1 MPGGH
6 GAHADDVGV
15 VFHGLF
21 GDLARGLEEGAD
33 IHIEAEIG
41 EGGGD
46 HLGAAVVAVL
56 ADLGDHDARAAAFAF
71 FEGSDHLVDLLELF
85 VFAEFLAIDAADGAD
100 GGLVATVDLFHGV
113 GDFPKGGAG
122 AGGLDAPFQ
131 EVALAGLGGVGDG
144 VQRRADLGFIPL
156 AADLLE
162 PLDLGAAHGVVVD
175 VEDFEWLFLGQA
187 IFVAP
192 DDGFLAGIDL
202 GLATRGG
209 LFDAHLGQA
218 RLDGLGHAAEFFD
231 LLHMAPGALDEFL
244 GEGFHV
250 VRAAPGVDH
259 LADAGLVLEIEL
271 GVAGDARGEV
281 GGERN
286 GLVESVGMQALGVP
300 KGGGHAFDDGAGDV
314 VVGVL
319 FLEAPAGGLGMG
331 AERQGLG
338 ILGTELVDGLG
349 PEQAR
354 GPHLGHLHEVVH
366 ADGPEEGDARGE
378 GVDVHAGL
386 DAGAQI
392 FESVGEG
399 VAELDVG
406 GGPGLL
412 HMVAGDADAVELRHL
427 FCGVGEDV
435 ADDAH
440 GRIGGVDV
448 GVADHELFEDVVLD
462 GAGKLFV
469 LDALLL
475 AGDDE
480 VGKDGQDGAVHGHG
494 DGHLVQGDAVEEN
507 VHVGH
512 GVDGDP
518 GLAHITD
525 DALVVGIVAAVCG
538 EIEGDGEPHLPCGEV
553 AAIEGVALLGGGES
567 GVLTDGPGLGD
578 VHAGVRTPEVGGYA
592 GDVAEVGEAC
602 DVILCIEW
610 IDVDVLHGARN
621 EVFDGFAGGL
631 FDLGL
636 PGVETDGGEVDGIV
650 VHFGEIRDLSHFCTP
665 DKFPRD
671 GNLFLFCYFFQF
683 TCSEV
688 VKALFFRHMSF
699 FNITEEQLQIFQKSE
714 DFQILSQSLKL
725 RTSGNTS
732 WHCLC

>member
-1 MPGGH
+1 MAGGH

-15 VFHGLF
+15 VFHRLSGHF
-21 GDLARGLEEGAD
+21 TRRLEEGAD
-33 IHIEAEIG
+33 VHVEAQIG

-56 ADLGDHDARAAAFAF
+56 ADLGDHDARAATFAF

-100 GGLVATVDLFHGV
+100 GGLMATVDLFHGV

-131 EVALAGLGGVGDG
+131 EVALAGFGGVGDG
-144 VQRRADLGFIPL
+144 VQRRAYLGFIPL
-156 AADLLE
+156 ATDLLE

-175 VEDFEWLFLGQA
+175 VEDLQGFFLGQA

-192 DDGFLAGIDL
+192 DDGFLARIDL

-209 LFDAHLGQA
+209 LFDAHLGEPG
-218 RLDGLGHAAEFFD
+218 LDGLGHAAEFFD

-244 GEGFHV
+244 GQRLDV
-250 VRAAPGVDH
+250 VGAAPGIDY

-281 GGERN
+281 GGERD

-300 KGGGHAFDDGAGDV
+300 KGGGHAFDDGARDV

-349 PEQAR
+349 PEEAR
-354 GPHLGHLHEVVH
+354 GPHLGDFHEVVH
-366 ADGPEEGDARGE
+366 ADGPEEGDPWRE
-378 GVDVHAGL
+378 GVHVHAGL

-392 FESVGEG
+392 LEPVGEG
-399 VAELDVG
+399 VTELNVVG
-406 GGPGLL
+406 GAGFL
-412 HMVAGDADAVELRHL
+412 HVVAGDADAVELGHL
-427 FCGVGEDV
+427 FGGVGEDV
-435 ADDAH
+435 ADDAD
-440 GRIGGVDV
+440 GGVGGVDV

-462 GAGKLFV
+462 GAGELVV
-469 LDALLL
+469 LDALLF

-494 DGHLVQGDAVEEN
+494 DGHLVEGDTVEED

-525 DALVVGIVAAVCG
+525 DALVVGIVTAMGG
-538 EIEGDGEPHLPCGEV
+538 EIEGDGEPHLPGGEV
-553 AAIEGVALLGGGES
+553 AAVEGVALFGGGEP

-578 VHAGVRTPEVGGYA
+578 IHAGVRAPEVGGYA
-592 GDVAEVGEAC
+592 GDVAEMGEAG
-602 DVILCIEW
+602 DVILCIER
-610 IDVDVLHGARN
+610 IDVDILHGAGD

-631 FDLGL
+631 FDLLL
-636 PGVETDGGEVDGIV
+636 PGVETDGGEVDGV
-650 VHFGEIRDLSHFCTP
+650 EG
-665 DKFPRD
+665 
-671 GNLFLFCYFFQF
+671 
-683 TCSEV
+683 
-688 VKALFFRHMSF
+688 
-699 FNITEEQLQIFQKSE
+699 
-714 DFQILSQSLKL
+714 
-725 RTSGNTS
+725 
-732 WHCLC
+732 